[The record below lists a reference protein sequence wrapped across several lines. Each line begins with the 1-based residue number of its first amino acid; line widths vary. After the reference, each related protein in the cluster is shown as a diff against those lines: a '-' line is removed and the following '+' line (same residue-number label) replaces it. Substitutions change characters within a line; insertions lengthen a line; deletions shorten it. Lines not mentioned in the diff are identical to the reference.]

1 MEPSE
6 PAPPPTPF
14 EREVEREVASDRR
27 ASDDGGVAAQR
38 PRRGR
43 RLRLLVSVLLL
54 GAVAVGGWLEL
65 RDEGWAEQRTAAGEQ
80 ARDEAL
86 LALFEDIEQSEG
98 TMLGFYDRL
107 RDEFDPTMGT
117 DEVRGVIAAA
127 AVDAAATLREI
138 RTRIVPL
145 AGDAV
150 VDDVRAAYLPHLD
163 SWVDYLEAVADEP
176 DLEIDRDRAA
186 PYTLVINATAR
197 EFRVA
202 TEEML
207 ETGPSDPVRELAEA
221 ILDEGFRGFDEAADT

>member
-1 MEPSE
+1 
-6 PAPPPTPF
+6 
-14 EREVEREVASDRR
+14 
-27 ASDDGGVAAQR
+27 
-38 PRRGR
+38 
-43 RLRLLVSVLLL
+43 VSVLLL

>member
-1 MEPSE
+1 VEPSE

-14 EREVEREVASDRR
+14 EREVVGDAR
-27 ASDDGGVAAQR
+27 AIAAVGVAAQP

-43 RLRLLVSVLLL
+43 RLTLVAGVLLV

-86 LALFEDIEQSEG
+86 LTLFADIEQSEG

-107 RDEFDPTMGT
+107 RDEFDPTLGT

-138 RTRIVPL
+138 RARIVPL
-145 AGDAV
+145 ADDAV

-176 DLEIDRDRAA
+176 DLEIDRERAA

-197 EFRVA
+197 AFRVA

-207 ETGPSDPVRELAEA
+207 ETEPSEAVRALAEA